1 MTQELKDT
9 LNGVR
14 AAQKVAEV
22 RITNL
27 LSDDYEEDRQIVEEL
42 VAYIKRKTEPE
53 INVIE
58 EQINLLLQEGRK

>member
-14 AAQKVAEV
+14 ATQKVAEV

>member
-14 AAQKVAEV
+14 AAQKIAEV

-27 LSDDYEEDRQIVEEL
+27 FADDYEEDRQIVEEL
-42 VAYIKRKTEPE
+42 VAYFKRKDKTETQKTVDE
-53 INVIE
+53 IL
-58 EQINLLLQEGRK
+58 EQLKV

>member
-42 VAYIKRKTEPE
+42 VAYMKRKTEPE
-53 INVIE
+53 VNVIE

>member
-22 RITNL
+22 RIINL
-27 LSDDYEEDRQIVEEL
+27 LSDDYEEDKQIVEEL
-42 VAYIKRKTEPE
+42 VTYFKRKDKTETQKTVDE
-53 INVIE
+53 IL
-58 EQINLLLQEGRK
+58 EQLKV

>member
-14 AAQKVAEV
+14 ASQKVAEV
-22 RITNL
+22 RIINL
-27 LSDDYEEDRQIVEEL
+27 FADDYEEDRQIVEEL
-42 VAYIKRKTEPE
+42 VAYMKRKTEPE
-53 INVIE
+53 VNVIE

>member
-14 AAQKVAEV
+14 AAQKIAEV
-22 RITNL
+22 RIINL
-27 LSDDYEEDRQIVEEL
+27 FADDYEEDRQIVEEL
-42 VAYIKRKTEPE
+42 VAYMKRKAEPE
-53 INVIE
+53 VNVIE

>member
-27 LSDDYEEDRQIVEEL
+27 FADDYEEDRQIVEEL
-42 VAYIKRKTEPE
+42 VAYMKRKTEPE
-53 INVIE
+53 VNVIE

>member
-14 AAQKVAEV
+14 AAQKIAEV

-27 LSDDYEEDRQIVEEL
+27 FLDDYEEDRQIVEEL
-42 VAYIKRKTEPE
+42 VAYMKRKTEPE
-53 INVIE
+53 VNVIE

>member
-1 MTQELKDT
+1 MTQELKNT

-22 RITNL
+22 RIINL
-27 LSDDYEEDRQIVEEL
+27 FADDYEEDRQIVEEL
-42 VAYIKRKTEPE
+42 VAYMKRKTEPE
-53 INVIE
+53 VDVIE